1 MLSVYFQALR
11 PWQWM
16 KNVLIFVPYF
26 LTLGLKTIPLNML
39 VITFILFSFFVSGTY
54 ILNDIRDIE
63 NDKNHPQKKLRPIAS
78 GLISIKNARAYAF
91 VLLILPTFIQSIIN
105 LNSALFFLI
114 YFLITSIYSIQLKYV
129 NFFDSLSI
137 SLLFCLRLALG
148 SVVSEIQAT
157 TELIVYVFFTSFF
170 ISILKKN
177 SIINSNITSKNKF
190 YLLLKKQNSKS
201 KFQYTLFISGLFSN
215 LSLNVWGLQFYSANN
230 INKNIAIFLFMFL
243 YLIFT
248 INLGSN
254 SKKGTLED
262 LVLGIVKN
270 KFLNFLIFIQFIL
283 FLYFYF

>member
-39 VITFILFSFFVSGTY
+39 IITFILFSFFVSGTY

-63 NDKNHPQKKLRPIAS
+63 NDKYHPQKKLRPIAS
-78 GLISIKNARAYAF
+78 GLISIKNARVYAF
-91 VLLILPTFIQSIIN
+91 VLLILSTFIQSIIN

-137 SLLFCLRLALG
+137 SILFCLRLVLG
-148 SVVSEIQAT
+148 SVVSDIQAT

-230 INKNIAIFLFMFL
+230 INKNIAISLFMFF

-248 INLGSN
+248 INLVSN

>member
-1 MLSVYFQALR
+1 MISVYFQALR

-78 GLISIKNARAYAF
+78 GLISIKNAKVYAY
-91 VLLILPTFIQSIIN
+91 VLLILSTFIQSIIN

-114 YFLITSIYSIQLKYV
+114 YFLITTIYSIQLKYV

>member
-39 VITFILFSFFVSGTY
+39 IITFILFSFFVSGTY

-63 NDKNHPQKKLRPIAS
+63 NDKYHPQKKLRPIAS
-78 GLISIKNARAYAF
+78 GLISIKNARVYAF
-91 VLLILPTFIQSIIN
+91 VLLILSTFIQSIIN

-137 SLLFCLRLALG
+137 SILFCLRLVLG
-148 SVVSEIQAT
+148 SVVSDIQAT

-230 INKNIAIFLFMFL
+230 INKNIAISLFMFF

-248 INLGSN
+248 INLVSN

-270 KFLNFLIFIQFIL
+270 KFLNFLIFLGFL
-283 FLYFYF
+283 FF

>member
-1 MLSVYFQALR
+1 MISVYFQALR

-91 VLLILPTFIQSIIN
+91 VLLILSTFIQSIIN

>member
-26 LTLGLKTIPLNML
+26 LTLGFKTIPLNML

>member
-1 MLSVYFQALR
+1 MISVYFQALR

-91 VLLILPTFIQSIIN
+91 VLLILSTFIQSIIN

-114 YFLITSIYSIQLKYV
+114 YFLITTIYSIQLKYV

>member
-39 VITFILFSFFVSGTY
+39 IITFILFSFFVSGTY

-63 NDKNHPQKKLRPIAS
+63 NDKYHPQKKLRPIAS
-78 GLISIKNARAYAF
+78 GLISIKNARVYAF
-91 VLLILPTFIQSIIN
+91 VLLILSTFIQSIIN

-137 SLLFCLRLALG
+137 SILFCLRLVLG
-148 SVVSEIQAT
+148 SVVSDIQAT

-201 KFQYTLFISGLFSN
+201 KFQYTLLISGLFSN

-230 INKNIAIFLFMFL
+230 INKNIAISLFMFF

-248 INLGSN
+248 INLVSN

>member
-78 GLISIKNARAYAF
+78 GLISIKNARVYAY
-91 VLLILPTFIQSIIN
+91 VLLILSTFIQSIIN

-114 YFLITSIYSIQLKYV
+114 YFLITTIYSIQLKYV